1 MTRKL
6 VSDVIGVF
14 SLPWFVARDEGL
26 FAAEGVEVELIENDD
41 RRSQIASL
49 NPVIIEDH
57 RLIPAVQG
65 HTEIDEN
72 KLDVFRACEWGQV
85 RRSQDHLNGRIIS
98 KRAAIMTQAVFS
110 APGSRFTYP
119 QTLRNQKIA
128 VRYHH
133 GSHYAT
139 LQALEGFLK
148 RDEIKAVHLSHT
160 DGYEA
165 VRRGEI
171 AAVTLV
177 EPWIT
182 VAEKEGFQRIVETH
196 YTGSEIA
203 NPNVDPETWAAV
215 NRAIRKAVRL
225 INADKRKYLH
235 YLIER
240 LPPQYARLITPD
252 DFFLPRLRFVDP
264 EPYAPEEF
272 QATYDWLVDWG
283 LIAPNSSYEQL
294 VDNRISSIAA
304 ER

>member
-1 MTRKL
+1 MAGKL

-26 FAAEGVEVELIENDD
+26 FAAEGVEVELVESDV
-41 RRSQIASL
+41 RRTQLAQL

-57 RLIPAVQG
+57 RLIPAVEG
-65 HTEIDEN
+65 HTEIDEH
-72 KLDVFRACEWGQV
+72 KSDVYRACEWGQV
-85 RRSQDHLNGRIIS
+85 RRSQDHANGRIIS
-98 KRAAIMTQAVFS
+98 KRSAVLTQAIYS
-110 APGSRFTYP
+110 APGSRFTHP
-119 QTLRNQKIA
+119 QTLRNQKVA

-148 RDEIKAVHLSHT
+148 RDEIKAVHLSHA

-171 AAVTLV
+171 AAVTLM

-182 VAEKEGFQRIVETH
+182 VAEKEGFQRIIETY

-203 NPNVDPETWAAV
+203 TPSVDPETWAAV

-225 INADKRKYLH
+225 INADKRKYVH

-240 LPPQYARLITPD
+240 LPPQYARLIAPD
-252 DFFLPRLRFVDP
+252 DFYLPRLRFVDP

-272 QATYDWLVDWG
+272 EATYNWLLGWG

-304 ER
+304 E

>member
-14 SLPWFVARDEGL
+14 SLPWFVARDSGL
-26 FAAEGVEVELIENDD
+26 FAAEGVEVELVESDW
-41 RRSQIASL
+41 RRNQIAVQ

-57 RLIPAVQG
+57 RLVPATEG
-65 HTEIDEN
+65 HTEIEEN
-72 KLDVFRACEWGQV
+72 KADVYRACEWGQV
-85 RRSQDHLNGRIIS
+85 RRSQDHVNGQIIG
-98 KRAAIMTQAVFS
+98 KRSAVLTQAIYS
-110 APGSRFTYP
+110 APGSRFTHP
-119 QTLRNQKIA
+119 QTLRNQKVA

-139 LQALEGFLK
+139 LQCLEGFLK
-148 RDEIKAVHLSHT
+148 RDEIKAVHLNHV

-171 AAVTLV
+171 AAVSLM

-182 VAEKEGFQRIVETH
+182 VAEKEGFQRIIETH

-203 NPNVDPETWAAV
+203 TPNVDAETWIAV
-215 NRAIRKAVRL
+215 NRAIRKAVVL
-225 INADKRKYLH
+225 INQDKRRYVH

-240 LPPQYARLITPD
+240 LPPRYAALITPD
-252 DFFLPRLRFVDP
+252 DFYLPRLRFVDP
-264 EPYAPEEF
+264 EPYALDEF
-272 QATYDWLVDWG
+272 QATYDWLVSWG

-294 VDNRISSIAA
+294 VDNRISAAAA
-304 ER
+304 E

>member
-1 MTRKL
+1 MARKL

-26 FAAEGVEVELIENDD
+26 FAAEGIEVELVESDV
-41 RRSQIASL
+41 RRTQIAQL

-57 RLIPAVQG
+57 RLIPAVEG

-72 KLDVFRACEWGQV
+72 KSDVYRACEWGQV
-85 RRSQDHLNGRIIS
+85 RRAQDHANGQIIS
-98 KRAAIMTQAVFS
+98 KRSAVLTQAIFS
-110 APGSRFTYP
+110 APGSRFTHP
-119 QTLRNQKIA
+119 QTLRNQKVA

-148 RDEIKAVHLSHT
+148 RDEIKAVHLSHA

-171 AAVTLV
+171 AAVTLM

-182 VAEKEGFQRIVETH
+182 VAEKEGFQRIIET
-196 YTGSEIA
+196 YYSGSEIA
-203 NPNVDPETWAAV
+203 TPSVDPEIWAAA

-225 INADKRKYLH
+225 INADKRRYVH

-240 LPPQYARLITPD
+240 LPPQYGRLITPE
-252 DFFLPRLRFVDP
+252 DFYLPRLRFVDP

-272 QATYDWLVDWG
+272 AATYDWLVGWG

-294 VDNRISSIAA
+294 VDNRISSVAA
-304 ER
+304 E